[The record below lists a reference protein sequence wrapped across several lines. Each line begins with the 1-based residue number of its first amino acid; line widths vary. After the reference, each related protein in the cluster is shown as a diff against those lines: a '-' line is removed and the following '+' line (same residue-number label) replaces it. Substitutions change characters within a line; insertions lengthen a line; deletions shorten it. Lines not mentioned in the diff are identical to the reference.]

1 MLLGQVTD
9 CAVRFDMSQRSG
21 KYLTVCFRGF
31 RSLYPGKIQRYN
43 FQAFYRRTPLIMY
56 FKTGEKLANRVSGGL
71 LPEVMDH
78 SWRAIESIKNVYFPF
93 N

>member
-9 CAVRFDMSQRSG
+9 CAVRHDMPQG
-21 KYLTVCFRGF
+21 TTTVCFRGF

-43 FQAFYRRTPLIMY
+43 FQAFYRRTSLIVS
-56 FKTGEKLANRVSGGL
+56 FKTGETLANRVSGGR

-78 SWRAIESIKNVYFPF
+78 SWRAIESIKNVYFLF